1 MFLNVALILCW
12 LGVVVLMCRAWPRLR
27 ETTLTTACSWGIG
40 AACVGLIAAV
50 THASVSSDRIGWS
63 DLAWY
68 ATAITLLCPGVAVLG
83 ARRPGAAAWGFFVL
97 LPLLLVLAWP
107 AVAASGV
114 ITNGVALEL
123 ETPAVVGFGVV
134 LVMAFGNW
142 IGTRFTLPAFL
153 YAVGVLLLVLPNSS
167 LSLSFLP
174 ERPVSQLLAALAF
187 LAAVGIAAGRAAC
200 ELPKSDVFNML
211 WFDFVDT
218 FGMVWAKRV
227 MDRVNQSAAHE
238 KWTATLDWQGF
249 IWQPEC
255 SEDDIRRTRERI
267 EHTLRWL
274 LKRFVEPSWI
284 DRRLESHDDTDDE

>member
-1 MFLNVALILCW
+1 MFLNSALILCW
-12 LGVVVLMCRAWPRLR
+12 LGVLVLTCRAWSRLQ
-27 ETTLTTACSWGIG
+27 ETTLTTACAWGMG

-50 THASVSSDRIGWS
+50 THASVSSDRTGWS

-68 ATAITLLCPGVAVLG
+68 ATAVTLLCPGVAVLG

-97 LPLLLVLAWP
+97 LPLLAVMAWP
-107 AVAASGV
+107 AATASRVISDGV
-114 ITNGVALEL
+114 PLEF
-123 ETPAVVGFGVV
+123 ETPAIAGFGVV
-134 LVMAFGNW
+134 LIMAFGNW

-153 YAVGVLLLVLPNSS
+153 YAVSILLLVVPMSS
-167 LSLSFLP
+167 LDMPALP
-174 ERPVSQLLAALAF
+174 DRPVSQLLSALLVFA
-187 LAAVGIAAGRAAC
+187 AAGIGSGRASGTFPHA
-200 ELPKSDVFNML
+200 DAFNSL

-227 MDRVNQSAAHE
+227 MDRLNQSAAHE
-238 KWTATLDWQGF
+238 KWSATLDWHGF
-249 IWQPEC
+249 VWQTDC